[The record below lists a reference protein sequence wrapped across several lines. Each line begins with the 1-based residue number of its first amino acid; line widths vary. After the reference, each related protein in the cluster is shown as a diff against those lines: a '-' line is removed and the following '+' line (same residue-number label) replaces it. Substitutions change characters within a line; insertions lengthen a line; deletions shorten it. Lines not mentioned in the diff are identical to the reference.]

1 MQNRQIKILIVSAKI
16 IVSAVAIVIGAGILF
31 GDIFCWSN
39 NDYLGHLY
47 AFLSALA
54 LWFGV
59 GAFITDSIKNI
70 AKILLITHAASTVV
84 ALLTNGQEV
93 GFAFFIIGL
102 DLILLGLNLAD
113 SREQG

>member
-1 MQNRQIKILIVSAKI
+1 MRKQNKRTRIDLSFFPPVQSERIDCHAFASRT
-16 IVSAVAIVIGAGILF
+16 
-31 GDIFCWSN
+31 
-39 NDYLGHLY
+39 Y